1 MINFRQTCAFALV
14 LACPGLA
21 ATSLAGEAG
30 PITAK
35 YVPQEVARDTYVI
48 HGPTGRP
55 SPENQ
60 GFMNNPGFIVTSA
73 GVVVVDA
80 GGSVQAGRM
89 VLETIREVTD
99 NPVVA
104 VFATHIHG
112 DHWLGNQ
119 AIREAF
125 PDVVLYAHPKLMDEA
140 SAGAADTWLSLMM
153 QMSDGATS
161 GTEAVI
167 PDTPVVHGD
176 KVRIGDHTFAIHHQG
191 QAHTKS
197 DIAIQVLPGNTLFA
211 GDLALNARFSRMDDG
226 QFIGLQQTLDQL
238 QALDPAVVVPGHG
251 LTGGIEILRVN
262 QALFANLYK
271 TVEVLYEEGRSDF
284 EMKSDVLTAV
294 KEFHDWDGFEEGI
307 GRMISQ
313 AYLEVEEN
321 NF

>member
-1 MINFRQTCAFALV
+1 MTDFRQGWLFALG
-14 LACPGLA
+14 LACLGPSA
-21 ATSLAGEAG
+21 SAIAGEAG
-30 PITAK
+30 PIKAQ
-35 YVPQEVARDTYVI
+35 YVPEEVARNIYVI

-89 VLETIREVTD
+89 VLEKIREATD
-99 NPVVA
+99 KPVVA
-104 VFATHIHG
+104 AFATHIHG

-125 PDVVLYAHPKLMDEA
+125 PDVVLYGHPNLMEEA

-161 GTEAVI
+161 GTEAVV
-167 PDTPVVHGD
+167 PDTPVAHGD
-176 KVRIGDHTFAIHHQG
+176 QIRIGDHTFAIHHQG